1 MIIFGTILKKCSPGS
16 GRRFLSDY
24 EREEPGRRSKH
35 MPAKRSN
42 YQPPPEYMEAYL
54 ADIAANPSK
63 RVTPPLFENY
73 LRITKVAQR
82 GDTTKQFDDDS
93 LNALKA
99 VLGPAKSQLFE
110 KQELERRKLYT
121 VMCVECD
128 RLRLLF
134 ERDMLRVCDAFS
146 AHRDVSTKDLLII
159 TNHRF

>member
-1 MIIFGTILKKCSPGS
+1 
-16 GRRFLSDY
+16 
-24 EREEPGRRSKH
+24 
-35 MPAKRSN
+35 MPAKRPN
-42 YQPPPEYMEAYL
+42 FQPPPEYMDVYFAEL
-54 ADIAANPSK
+54 ATHPNK

-99 VLGPAKSQLFE
+99 VLGPAKSQLVE

-134 ERDMLRVCDAFS
+134 ERDMLSVCDAYN
-146 AHRDVSTKDLLII
+146 AYRDVRINCGNFAFTDRHQGNLIGPASD
-159 TNHRF
+159 HGLVAV